1 MNKFSISALFI
12 LLTFVA
18 AGQQNAY
25 ISYNTNDGLAQS
37 QVRAIAQDQM
47 GYLWLGTLGGL
58 SRFDGK
64 EFKNFSR
71 EDGLPDNQI
80 NCLLQG
86 SEKFWIGT
94 TGAVCW
100 INGRGISSIP
110 FPESLSSAKVLD
122 IIEAPDGGLWMALS
136 GEGLLYWD
144 GSNFAHFTTESGLP
158 DNYVRSLDF
167 APNGD
172 LWIGTRSGLVVH
184 DGELIQK
191 SAFDDLEKASV
202 SDLLVTHDG
211 VIYVCTFQDKL
222 FKIYDREIDV
232 FTSADGLLNGNIRC
246 AAELPN
252 GDVWLG
258 SSAGLNL
265 VSAGQISAVREVDGL
280 PYANIKS
287 FGTDREGNLWIG
299 TDGQGA
305 LRQAGKSFKTYS
317 TEQGMPSEVAMDL
330 TRLEDGRLIAGTYD
344 QGLTVFDG
352 KEFSPFERNEKLP
365 GKTIWKVEH
374 DSKNTL
380 WVGTSSGLYIEEDG
394 ISKTITSADGLP
406 GNRITALYS
415 DSENMWVGA
424 ENGVSLIDSNGEI
437 KMTFSRANGFE
448 GKRIRSIIRQGDK
461 IWMGAEGKL
470 ISWDNSEF
478 KSINV
483 PDRTDAAIYCIEV
496 DPFGKLWVGTAAG
509 LYVLEEGTAELKVVP
524 FSANFSSRN
533 INFMATLEDNTLLL
547 GTNNGLYRL
556 DLQAFD
562 ANQKIRSRHYTAYEG
577 LNSTET
583 NQNAVYVDDE
593 TVWFG
598 TTMGLVKFQPYLD
611 NFDVQVAPKANIT
624 GIQLFLQDV
633 AWEAKDDS
641 ISPFNGLPVSPV
653 LKHSENYVSFSYTG
667 IYFNNPEKVKY
678 LYKLEGADGEWLGP
692 TKSRTATY
700 AYLPHGD
707 YTFKLRAYSDD
718 EPDLVDEVSFGFSI
732 KPPFYL
738 TSWFFALC
746 IALLLL
752 LLYAIYQNRIR
763 KERDKRNNLQL
774 QFQSRM
780 LELESQ
786 TLNSSMNR
794 HFIFNALNSIQ
805 YYINMQDKRSANRYL
820 TSFAKLIRMNLD
832 SSQQT
837 LTKLEDELSRL
848 ELYLSLEQMRFQG
861 RFDYTIN
868 IEPDIEMS
876 LVEIPSMML
885 QPFLENSI
893 WHGIL
898 PATKHGEITI
908 DIRGDAQSYRI
919 QIDDNGIG
927 VEASMRAKPS
937 NGNGHISKGMEIT
950 QGRILLYKKMTGLG
964 YNIDGPFD
972 VKDSIGATTGT
983 RVIISLPKQVRAEYK
998 ENSSLNK
1005 VEI

>member
-1 MNKFSISALFI
+1 MNKVTLSAFFI
-12 LLTFVA
+12 MLAFATV
-18 AGQQNAY
+18 GQQNAY

-64 EFKNFSR
+64 EFKNYSR
-71 EDGLPDNQI
+71 ENGLPDNQI

-86 SEKFWIGT
+86 SEKFWIGS

-100 INGRGISSIP
+100 VDGRGVSSIP
-110 FPESLSSAKVLD
+110 FPEKLISAKVLD
-122 IIEAPDGGLWMALS
+122 IVESPEGGLWLALS
-136 GEGLLYWD
+136 GEGLLHWD
-144 GSNFAHFTTESGLP
+144 GVHFAHFTTADGLP
-158 DNYVRSLDF
+158 DNYIRSLDF

-184 DGELIQK
+184 NGDFIEK
-191 SAFDDLEKASV
+191 SVFPELEKASV
-202 SDLLVTHDG
+202 SDLLVKADG
-211 VIYVCTFQDKL
+211 EIYVCTFQDKL
-222 FKIYDREIDV
+222 FKIDQGTIDV
-232 FTSADGLLNGNIRC
+232 FTSADGLLNANIRC

-252 GDVWLG
+252 GDIWLG
-258 SSAGLNL
+258 SVGGLN
-265 VSAGQISAVREVDGL
+265 VISDGQISAIREVDGL

-317 TEQGMPSEVAMDL
+317 TAEGMPSEVAMDL

-352 KEFSPFERNEKLP
+352 KEFSPFERNKNLP
-365 GKTIWKVEH
+365 GKTIWKVER
-374 DSKNTL
+374 DAKNTL
-380 WVGTSSGLYIEEDG
+380 WIGTSSGLYMENNG
-394 ISKTITSADGLP
+394 ISKTITAADGLP

-415 DSENMWVGA
+415 DNENTWVGA
-424 ENGVSLIDSNGEI
+424 ENGVAMIGSDGNINT
-437 KMTFSRANGFE
+437 TFNRTNGFE
-448 GKRIRSIIRQGDK
+448 GKRIRSITRQGDK
-461 IWMGAEGKL
+461 LWMGAEGNL
-470 ISWDNSEF
+470 ISWDGKEF
-478 KSINV
+478 ISINI
-483 PDRTDAAIYCIEV
+483 PDRTDAAIYCMEV
-496 DPFGKLWVGTAAG
+496 DPFGRLWVGTAAG
-509 LYVLEEGTAELKVVP
+509 LFVLEAGASELKMVP

-533 INFMATLEDNTLLL
+533 INFMANLEDNTLLL

-556 DLQAFD
+556 DLLSFD
-562 ANQKIRSRHYTAYEG
+562 AHEKIRVRHYTAYEG

-583 NQNAVYVDDE
+583 NQNAIYVDGE

-598 TTMGLVKFQPYLD
+598 TTMGLVRFQPYLD

-633 AWEAKDDS
+633 AWESKGDS
-641 ISPFNGLPVSPV
+641 ISPLTGLPISPV

-667 IYFNNPEKVKY
+667 IYFNNPDKVKY
-678 LYKLEGADGEWLGP
+678 RYKLEGADSEWLGP
-692 TKSRTATY
+692 TKSRAATY
-700 AYLPHGD
+700 AYLPHGE
-707 YTFKLRAYSDD
+707 YSFMLQAYSDD
-718 EPDLVDEVSFGFSI
+718 EPDLIDEVNFKFSI

-738 TSWFFALC
+738 TAWFFALSGA
-746 IALLLL
+746 ALLF
-752 LLYAIYQNRIR
+752 LLYVIYQSRIR

-848 ELYLSLEQMRFQG
+848 ELYLSLEQMRFQD

-868 IEPDIEMS
+868 IASDIELS
-876 LVEIPSMML
+876 QVEIPSMML

-898 PATKHGEITI
+898 PASKHGEITI
-908 DIRGDAQSYRI
+908 DIRGDAESYII

-927 VEASMRAKPS
+927 VEASMSSKPA
-937 NGNGHISKGMEIT
+937 NGNGHVSKGMEIT

-964 YNIDGPFD
+964 YNIEGPFQVTD
-972 VKDSIGATTGT
+972 GAGIIKGT
-983 RVIISLPKQVRAEYK
+983 RVLINLPKQGHPSYH
-998 ENSSLNK
+998 ENSSPTN